1 MSRIRVFTYYEVVCS
16 ETLFVSRIKTGSGMM
31 RTHLQLAETFLYEAA
46 GLKNGWGERWLGVA
60 RFWTIALK

>member
-1 MSRIRVFTYYEVVCS
+1 
-16 ETLFVSRIKTGSGMM
+16 MM

-60 RFWTIALK
+60 RFWTIALKWSCHGFGSCVVQFIV